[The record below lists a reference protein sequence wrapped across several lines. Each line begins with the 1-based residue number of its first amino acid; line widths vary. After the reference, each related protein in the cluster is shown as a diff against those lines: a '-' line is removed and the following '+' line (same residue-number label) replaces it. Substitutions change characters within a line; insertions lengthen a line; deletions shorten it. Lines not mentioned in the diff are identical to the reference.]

1 MNFLEFRHDYLNT
14 LRTYLTLDEKK
25 YLGMIYGKQGEALGN
40 KLLDME
46 ENHPSWVEIIED
58 QLAENHHLQG

>member
-1 MNFLEFRHDYLNT
+1 MDFLQFKQEYIST

-25 YLGMIYGKQGEALGN
+25 YPGMIYGKQGEALGN

-46 ENHPSWVEIIED
+46 ENHPSWIEIIED
-58 QLAENHHLQG
+58 QLAKNHHLQN

>member
-1 MNFLEFRHDYLNT
+1 
-14 LRTYLTLDEKK
+14 
-25 YLGMIYGKQGEALGN
+25 MIYGKQGEALGN

-58 QLAENHHLQG
+58 QLAENHHLQN